1 MFYSFFLF
9 RILFL
14 FFIAGIIHYRKYINP
29 TLIAR
34 FNAEIDKL
42 DKIDRDIISSYSE
55 LIEREFIDDYVR
67 YFTEKSALVYYLYF
81 RFHQEEDIQCY
92 V

>member
-1 MFYSFFLF
+1 MIHINIYFYLSKICFILFFSSEF
-9 RILFL
+9 FFL

-67 YFTEKSALVYYLYF
+67 YFTEKSALV
-81 RFHQEEDIQCY
+81 
-92 V
+92 